1 MPSPTTAAI
10 PPRPSPHLKGSEAAA
25 PLGAAAAFAAA
36 EIAGGLILG
45 AFFAVDRAEA
55 HNILQFRPL
64 LLLFGAVL
72 AAGWSWRRRILF
84 YAAAIGLA
92 AAAETIL
99 LLALGADRP
108 WAEAARGLAGG
119 AGAAV
124 IADLLVQ
131 AGRRWRKG
139 LGAAL
144 GALVFFIVYTTI
156 GVRAYE
162 AVVIDDPAPRAAAV
176 RPPLLLMT
184 SLPIVWGEGGAFD
197 PASRP
202 AAAYR
207 LLEREFEVR
216 PIDAIQPETLRGQR
230 LMLLAQPRL
239 LAPEEMVV
247 LDQWVRGGGRILILA
262 DERLAWPSDLPPG
275 DARRPPAASLLHPLF
290 RHWGLRLDP
299 GTGGVRTV
307 HQGERRLRL
316 DGLGQFASNGAE
328 CRIAVSWF
336 ARCRIGA
343 GEAIV
348 IADADLLHDRLWAPA
363 DGRHRR
369 LADNGLLVAEWLD
382 SLAGLDRPRTDRE
395 IAWIDP
401 GAERGLGLIL
411 AALPI
416 VLTLLAAL
424 ALGRLGRA

>member
-25 PLGAAAAFAAA
+25 PLGAAAGFAAA
-36 EIAGGLILG
+36 EMAGGLILG
-45 AFFAVDRAEA
+45 AFFVADRAEA
-55 HNILQFRPL
+55 LIFLLFRPPL
-64 LLLFGAVL
+64 LLLGALLV
-72 AAGWSWRRRILF
+72 AGWGWRRRLLF

-99 LLALGADRP
+99 MLELGADRP
-108 WAEAARGLAGG
+108 WPEAARGLAGG
-119 AGAAV
+119 VAAAAV
-124 IADLLVQ
+124 ADLLVQ

-144 GALVFFIVYTTI
+144 GALVFFLVYTTI

-162 AVVIDDPAPRAAAV
+162 AVVIDDPAPHTAAV
-176 RPPLLLMT
+176 RPALLLMT

-197 PASRP
+197 AASRP

-207 LLEREFEVR
+207 LLEREFAVR
-216 PIDAIQPETLRGQR
+216 PIDAIEPDTLRGRR

-239 LAPEEMVV
+239 LAPEEMVA
-247 LDQWVRGGGRILILA
+247 LDQWVREGGRILILA

-275 DARRPPAASLLHPLF
+275 DARRPPAASLLHPLLG
-290 RHWGLRLDP
+290 HWGLRLDP
-299 GTGGVRTV
+299 GSGGVRTE

-316 DGLGQFASNGAE
+316 DGPGQLAASGAG
-328 CRIAVSWF
+328 CRVAVSWF

-348 IADADLLHDRLWAPA
+348 VADADLLHDRLWAPA

-369 LADNGLLVAEWLD
+369 LADNGLLVADWLD
-382 SLAGLDRPRTDRE
+382 SLAALDRPRTDGE

-416 VLTLLAAL
+416 VLALLAAL
-424 ALGRLGRA
+424 ALGRFDRS